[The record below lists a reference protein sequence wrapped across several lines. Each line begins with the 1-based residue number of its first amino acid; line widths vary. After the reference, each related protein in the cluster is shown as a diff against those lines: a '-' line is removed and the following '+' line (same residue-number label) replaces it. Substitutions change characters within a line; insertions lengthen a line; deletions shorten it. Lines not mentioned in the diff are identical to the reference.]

1 MKLSGLLN
9 LRGISGQIAALVVV
23 SIAALHLII
32 TASFLLQRPD
42 HPDPSFDRGHGQL
55 VTAVQLLGAAPASE
69 RPRLSADIARAFPQF
84 GIEILPAGPVPSAA
98 EPDEFNR
105 AACGGVS
112 AMIIASS
119 RLRAASPANS
129 ASACLTA

>member
-1 MKLSGLLN
+1 MMGLFN

-32 TASFLLQRPD
+32 TAGFLLHRPD
-42 HPDPSFDRGHGQL
+42 QAEPPPDRGHGTL

-69 RPRLSADIARAFPQF
+69 RPRLSADIARAFPQL
-84 GIEILPAGPVPSAA
+84 GMRTKPTVSTHT
-98 EPDEFNR
+98 
-105 AACGGVS
+105 ACSGAS

-119 RLRAASPANS
+119 RLQATVAAKS